1 MTLLLPCRFEAWDLD
16 KDGYINVE
24 EFAFTGH
31 AKIESRSTRELFK
44 KIDSDSK
51 HERFKHFLI
60 LFWKRIH
67 FVQRVMFASFKIYLS
82 SKFTEEEAIM
92 FMVTLLITVSDCQT
106 RFARNGKANIVLITL
121 PITVSD
127 CQILF
132 FTKWESEYCY
142 DHIAHYC
149 IRLSFFSTNWES
161 EYCYPH
167 IAYYCIR
174 LSSSDHVFYLD
185 INYSI

>member
-1 MTLLLPCRFEAWDLD
+1 VTLLLPCRFEAWDLD

-67 FVQRVMFASFKIYLS
+67 FVQRVMFASFKIYLYGS
-82 SKFTEEEAIM
+82 NK
-92 FMVTLLITVSDCQT
+92 VTAFAGKLRLYKYIQNRYKLKIVCYGSD
-106 RFARNGKANIVLITL
+106 I
-121 PITVSD
+121 
-127 CQILF
+127 
-132 FTKWESEYCY
+132 
-142 DHIAHYC
+142 
-149 IRLSFFSTNWES
+149 
-161 EYCYPH
+161 
-167 IAYYCIR
+167 
-174 LSSSDHVFYLD
+174 
-185 INYSI
+185 

>member
-82 SKFTEEEAIM
+82 SKITEEEAIM

-106 RFARNGKANIVLITL
+106 RFARTGKANIVLITL

-132 FTKWESEYCY
+132 SRNGKANIVMITLPITVSDC
-142 DHIAHYC
+142 H
-149 IRLSFFSTNWES
+149 FFPRTGKANIVILTSLITV
-161 EYCYPH
+161 
-167 IAYYCIR
+167 
-174 LSSSDHVFYLD
+174 SDCQVLITCF
-185 INYSI
+185 I